1 MTRIP
6 KCIFSWPLEDDPHFF
21 WKNINVVLD
30 TIFNQQFFEH
40 CISAP
45 ACIYWSQIQDFLHP
59 SFVDFDVVLLLLPLL
74 FLFVTVVKH
83 SFGLSLVFPNI
94 FCCWYNLDNYHPLS
108 ENRVFSRTEPLL
120 DLRSV
125 CKLKK
130 FFKRSD
136 DEFIFYDPV
145 RFTYA
150 KTN

>member
-1 MTRIP
+1 MTRIH
-6 KCIFSWPLEDDPHFF
+6 KCIFSWPLEVDPNFI
-21 WKNINVVLD
+21 WKNINMVLD
-30 TIFNQQFFEH
+30 TIFFQPTIFLTF
-40 CISAP
+40 IKAP
-45 ACIYWSQIQDFLHP
+45 AHIYWSKILDLMHP
-59 SFVDFDVVLLLLPLL
+59 FSLDFDVVLLLLLLILL

-83 SFGLSLVFPNI
+83 SFGLSLVFANI
-94 FCCWYNLDNYHPLS
+94 LCCWYNLENYHPLS

-145 RFTYA
+145 RFT
-150 KTN
+150 